1 MCWLIVALYSIDSS
15 LMMSTNSQKSTDDVK
30 ALGLGGAKGNKS
42 SDRLQRMAGGSSS
55 TNLTQHKRSKSHSQ
69 LMSAAAGGKKKKRE
83 EREEDDDGWTS
94 SSQMGT
100 PEQRRSPNSD
110 SGDDD
115 EGLVMQAKA
124 KGANAASHFKQHE
137 AVNGTTPKAQ
147 ANAPVIMA
155 SDDTK
160 GRLKRNDTQVTLRG
174 FDTATSPLP
183 STVSFPSRSPE
194 VEKAKASHGRRQPEE
209 KDDMTHSISGS
220 DSTLAAE
227 EGAAD
232 AAGPEKS
239 PETPPSSSRPPLERD
254 ISTASSKTLT
264 AVEPHRQ
271 NSPASLRTRTHSRTS
286 LHPRDSQRTA
296 APKLTTQYALAG
308 ALGSLQEDSEMEKAM
323 LQRRHPPEGGI
334 PSRRSESS
342 HLRDQSEDSF
352 VRYDIGNANRRKSS
366 ISSIRSN
373 MIQLPSAS
381 PSMGDISMGA
391 VKAEQSHQAS
401 ASSALDAM
409 QRASHS
415 GFASMG
421 NLAQHSRR
429 RVTSTQSL
437 SASDAATLSAK
448 LRIAR
453 GESFDEAHTTSATK
467 LLANSSSKYFTLA
480 KNSDRATTQALKE
493 YNKPTVSI
501 FVNRLGERKNV
512 EVKVEGGSLF
522 DDDFSRARL
531 RDKRVEDAGKGE
543 VERGQDEPPKVRYV
557 MDFGL
562 SGPAVHKTPTTE
574 ALLSTLLDHDE
585 FEATWAPALANAAGL
600 GEGTRRAREVARDG
614 ATMDSVHHNGLG
626 STGGV
631 AVNGPNATPM
641 HFLHGLT
648 NTTDAPFPLEP
659 SDMAT
664 SGSHLAATAVA
675 DGGEY
680 VDAKN
685 LRAIAMTWTALN
697 VNKSHVVTRRYV
709 DPMRESLERV
719 SQASGA
725 NANRQSSN
733 SAMSSHHHSTLTPNH
748 SGTMTPGGSLRW
760 GGWRNLFSEHHT
772 LQEET

>member
-1 MCWLIVALYSIDSS
+1 MNPLCSIDSS
-15 LMMSTNSQKSTDDVK
+15 LMMSTNTQKSTDDVK
-30 ALGLGGAKGNKS
+30 ALGLGGARGNKS

-55 TNLTQHKRSKSHSQ
+55 NLTQHKRSKSHSQ
-69 LMSAAAGGKKKKRE
+69 LMSAAAAGKKKKKE
-83 EREEDDDGWTS
+83 EREEDEDGWTS
-94 SSQMGT
+94 ASQRGT
-100 PEQRRSPNSD
+100 PEQSGSPNSD

-124 KGANAASHFKQHE
+124 KATKTAAKEKEHE
-137 AVNGTTPKAQ
+137 MVNGTTPKAQ
-147 ANAPVIMA
+147 AHAPGIKTK
-155 SDDTK
+155 DDSK

-174 FDTATSPLP
+174 FETATSPM
-183 STVSFPSRSPE
+183 SNTVSFPGGSPE
-194 VEKAKASHGRRQPEE
+194 AKKEKASHIRRESEE
-209 KDDMTHSISGS
+209 NDHMTHSTSGS
-220 DSTLAAE
+220 DSTLAPE
-227 EGAAD
+227 EGATD
-232 AAGPEKS
+232 QAGLDMSLEV
-239 PETPPSSSRPPLERD
+239 PSGSRPPLERD

-264 AVEPHRQ
+264 TENPHHQ
-271 NSPASLRTRTHSRTS
+271 SSPASPRTRTLSRTS

-296 APKLTTQYALAG
+296 APKLSTQYALAG

-323 LQRRHPPEGGI
+323 LRRRNAPEGGL

-342 HLRDQSEDSF
+342 HLREQSEDSF
-352 VRYDIGNANRRKSS
+352 ARYDIGGHSNRRKSS

-391 VKAEQSHQAS
+391 VKAEQSQQAS

-415 GFASMG
+415 GFAPIG
-421 NLAQHSRR
+421 NFAQHDRR

-448 LRIAR
+448 LRMAR
-453 GESFDEAHTTSATK
+453 GESIDEAHTTSATK

-501 FVNRLGERKNV
+501 FVNRIGEKKNV

-522 DDDFSRARL
+522 NDDFSRARL
-531 RDKRVEDAGKGE
+531 RDKRAEDAGKGE
-543 VERGQDEPPKVRYV
+543 DERGQDEPPKVRYV

-562 SGPAVHKTPTTE
+562 SGPAVHKTATTE

-585 FEATWAPALANAAGL
+585 FEATWAPALADAAGL
-600 GEGTRRAREVARDG
+600 GEGTRRAREAARDG
-614 ATMDSVHHNGLG
+614 ATMDSVHLNGLN

-664 SGSHLAATAVA
+664 SGNNLAAITVA

-680 VDAKN
+680 LDAKN

-719 SQASGA
+719 SQASGIIA
-725 NANRQSSN
+725 SKQSS
-733 SAMSSHHHSTLTPNH
+733 SSLSSHHHSNLTPSQ

-772 LQEET
+772 LQEEA